1 MCKECGCEGG
11 SEPRIDNAPAKD
23 IKSPLANSLKNSNLL
38 NNSEDKHS
46 HHHNH
51 EHHDHHDEHGHDSNY
66 AHNHSHGHS
75 HEHEDSVHTHEHKT
89 VELNKPILEYNERIA
104 ERNRGFFIAKGI
116 FVINLLSSP
125 GSGKTTL
132 VFETARRLSGKLR
145 IGVIVGDLA
154 TQNDADVLR
163 KASIP
168 VVQVNTGTACHLDA
182 EMVARALAKL
192 PCDNLDILIIENVGN
207 LVCPALFD
215 LGENQRVVLLSTTE
229 GEDKPLKYPPLF
241 HTANVAI
248 ITKTDL
254 AQAAGFD
261 REKALNNLKK
271 ISHHAVIF
279 ELSAKTGDGMD
290 KWCEYLEKE
299 RVKVKEGKY

>member
-11 SEPRIDNAPAKD
+11 GEPRIDNTLAWD
-23 IKSPLANSLKNSNLL
+23 IKSPLSNLF
-38 NNSEDKHS
+38 NTSEL
-46 HHHNH
+46 HHHEDE
-51 EHHDHHDEHGHDSNY
+51 EHGHLHNHDHHDGHNHDS
-66 AHNHSHGHS
+66 HHHEHDTEHSHD
-75 HEHEDSVHTHEHKT
+75 HEADEHVHEHKT
-89 VELNKPILEYNERIA
+89 VELNKPILEYNDRIA

-116 FVINLLSSP
+116 FVINMLSSP

-132 VFETARRLSGKLR
+132 VYETAKRLSGKLR

-168 VVQVNTGTACHLDA
+168 VVQINTGTACHLDA
-182 EMVARALAKL
+182 DMVARALVKL
-192 PCDNLDILIIENVGN
+192 PCDNLDLLIIENVGN

-254 AQAAGFD
+254 VTAAGFN
-261 REKALNNLKK
+261 REKALENLKK

-279 ELSAKTGDGMD
+279 ELSAKTGEGMD
-290 KWCEYLEKE
+290 KWCQYLEKE
-299 RVKVKEGKY
+299 RAKVKSGGY